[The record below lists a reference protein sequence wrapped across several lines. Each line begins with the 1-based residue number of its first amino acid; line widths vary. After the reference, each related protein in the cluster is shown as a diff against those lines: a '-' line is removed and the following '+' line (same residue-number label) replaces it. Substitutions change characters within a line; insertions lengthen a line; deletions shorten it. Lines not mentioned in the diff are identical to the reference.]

1 MNRYKDIK
9 TLKNSQGFRYRRNV
23 IFPEIK
29 ESLTDIYVI
38 TTAGDRF
45 DTLALQYYKDSSLW
59 WVIAGVNKS
68 KKDSLVVAPGL
79 QIRIPMA
86 VDNILDIFNDL
97 NNDR

>member
-9 TLKNSQGFRYRRNV
+9 TLKNSEGFSYRRNT

-45 DTLALQYYKDSSLW
+45 DTLALL
-59 WVIAGVNKS
+59 
-68 KKDSLVVAPGL
+68 
-79 QIRIPMA
+79 
-86 VDNILDIFNDL
+86 IFMVGYS
-97 NNDR
+97 RTE